1 MELFRKKIGPVFVK
15 ENSDLTEYIG
25 KLEGLKE
32 RVDENLKQ
40 EIDKQIKY
48 AKYGEAGEKNI
59 AFELKNSDMDMMIL
73 HDLYF
78 ESGDL
83 TAQIDYIVIT
93 RKIIF
98 VIECKNLYGNIKIDN
113 RGTFIRLS
121 GGREEIGIYS
131 PIRQNERHLQLI
143 RKIRLDSMNIVQ
155 KRIFNKNFDDRYKS
169 VVVLANPQTVLKD
182 REAPKEVKE
191 KVIRYD
197 QLTGYI
203 RKANEE
209 SSQPVL
215 SADDMK
221 EMAEFFLRS
230 AIPSKSDYTKKFQ
243 QLAERSSKEG
253 TSVKEEKANTPD
265 SEKKKHPD
273 KEMAKEV
280 PLSKSTELQG
290 EKQEEMIKRLKA
302 YRLQESR
309 QNHIKPYY
317 IFNDEQMKDL
327 INKMPKD
334 VEELLNVSGFGAVKV
349 EKYGEAILKI
359 LHS

>member
-1 MELFRKKIGPVFVK
+1 MK

-25 KLEGLKE
+25 KLKALREHA
-32 RVDENLKQ
+32 DENLKQ

-48 AKYGEAGEKNI
+48 AQYGEAGEKNI
-59 AFELKNSDMDMMIL
+59 AFELKNSGMDMMIL

-83 TAQIDYIVIT
+83 AAQIDYIVIT
-93 RKIIF
+93 RKVVF

-121 GGREEIGIYS
+121 GGREEKGMYS
-131 PIRQNERHLQLI
+131 PVTQNERHLQLI
-143 RKIRLDSMNIVQ
+143 KKIRLDSMNMFQ
-155 KRIFNKNFDDRYKS
+155 KKMFEKNFDSRYQS
-169 VVVLANPQTVLKD
+169 VIVLANPQTVLKD

-197 QLTGYI
+197 QLIGYI

-209 SSQPVL
+209 SSQSGL
-215 SADDMK
+215 SADEMK
-221 EMAEFFLRS
+221 EMADFFMKS
-230 AIPSKSDYTKKFQ
+230 AMPNKSDYTKKFQ
-243 QLAERSSKEG
+243 ALAERSS
-253 TSVKEEKANTPD
+253 TDRAPVKEEKVRA
-265 SEKKKHPD
+265 SEAGRKEHSNEEMVKK
-273 KEMAKEV
+273 V
-280 PLSKSTELQG
+280 PVQKQVELQVEG
-290 EKQEEMIKRLKA
+290 SEELVNRLKA

-317 IFNDEQMKDL
+317 IFNDEQMKAL
-327 INKMPKD
+327 INKKPKNA
-334 VEELLNVSGFGAVKV
+334 EELLNISGFGPAKV